1 MAERRDIKTETLV
14 AKILYNVKYYAELIS
29 NVIGE
34 QQRLDD
40 LIKQAEIDNDIDKLN
55 SIEWTYNPFEETI
68 E

>member
-34 QQRLDD
+34 QQRLDN
-40 LIKQAEIDNDIDKLN
+40 LIKKAEENQDREALQ
-55 SIEWTYNPFEETI
+55 SIVWTYNPLG
-68 E
+68 

>member
-34 QQRLDD
+34 QQRLDN
-40 LIKQAEIDNDIDKLN
+40 LIKKAEENQDREVLQ
-55 SIEWTYNPFEETI
+55 SIVWTYNPLG
-68 E
+68 